1 MRAADEFKD
10 KTSAPNQ
17 LWQTD
22 FTYLKVIGWGWF
34 YLSTVLDDYSRS
46 TRMRAAIAALP
57 HEAPKLAVTA
67 VLAKTEDCAAIFD
80 RRLERARENGMLP
93 SAGGLHTTTILRL
106 LTICRPPISPAF
118 SLSCVL
124 PAPEPSPV
132 AEPGEGT
139 ASLKENAPA
148 SPAEPGQRKRVA
160 PINALA

>member
-22 FTYLKVIGWGWF
+22 FTYLKIIGWGWF

-67 VLAKTEDCAAIFD
+67 VLAKTEDYAAIFD

-93 SAGGLHTTTILRL
+93 SAGGLIEHQ
-106 LTICRPPISPAF
+106 
-118 SLSCVL
+118 
-124 PAPEPSPV
+124 
-132 AEPGEGT
+132 
-139 ASLKENAPA
+139 PA
-148 SPAEPGQRKRVA
+148 SSGLNEGAAKQSAFRPGDRRPDHDRTRAQTGGSPTTDWRASDRHQSPQQA
-160 PINALA
+160 PTMSCPTGWRSL